1 MENAGLSFSIMS
13 LHRLQLII
21 TFFLCLGS
29 AAAERTRDGLEALYD
44 FGNASGDVVRDKSG
58 AGVDLQIRDV
68 GAVRRMEGALEIV
81 SDTIIHSNDPPAR
94 LIDNVRKNRELT
106 IEAWVRPQNLDQD
119 GPARIVTLSDNSTN
133 RNFTL
138 GQERNRIETRV
149 RTQKTD
155 NNGLPSTD
163 GRNGSLKAELS
174 HVVYS
179 LQSDGRARIFVNG
192 QMVGER
198 NVGNDLSK
206 WDGSYKLALGNEFTG
221 GRLWKGT
228 YYLVAIYSQE
238 LDPPEVEAHFKLGPG
253 VDVQIPQPQPPAPVV
268 EANAEDGLIAL
279 YDFSGD
285 GDVVKDVS
293 GAGEP
298 IDLRI
303 QNMGAVRRE
312 PGVLEFRGKTQIQS
326 DRPATRIH
334 DAIRSSNEFTV
345 ETWVEPANTKQEGPA
360 RMVTLSRDTG
370 ARNFTLGQ
378 EGNFFDVRFRSTRTN
393 PQGQPSLESPRS
405 SAKTELTHIIYTRDR
420 NGRTRLFLNGKQ
432 SAEGNAGGDLGNWD
446 RGYRLAIGN
455 EMSGDRQ
462 WLGKM
467 HHVAIYSRVLSPGEA
482 ADHFEAG
489 AGAKTEELIAK
500 RKEAANKELF
510 ETKIAPLLAN
520 ACLECHDSAT
530 RKGKLDLSLKESAL
544 ASITPGNLDESDLWL
559 SVEEDEMPKK
569 RDPLTDAEKQLLKDW
584 ITGGATWTLAQ
595 IDPVIYQHAGHDGDV
610 YVQRLTI
617 EEYVATVKA
626 TVGVDIEREARH
638 LLPPEIRAD
647 GFSNTAYNLTVDLKH
662 VEAYAQLAK
671 IIVQRM
677 DVEEFAKPFRTTRG
691 DNDDRTRGFV
701 SNLGKWI
708 LRGPLERNEIDI
720 YSGIE
725 TAVNSTGGDFE
736 ESTGYILEAML
747 QAPRF
752 IYRIENQRGGADNYE
767 IASRLSYIIWGG
779 SPDRQLLDLA
789 GAGRLSNRD
798 EVEAQTRRMLDDPRA
813 VERSL
818 QFAEDW
824 LDLGRLNNLSP
835 NQTRFPSWNADLAD
849 DMRNE
854 SLAYFKHVVWDQQL
868 PMSALLNTQVTFA
881 THRLAEHY
889 GLAPKGDELAS
900 YDVSNIPGRGG
911 LLTQGSILTIG
922 GDNAS
927 MVTRGLFVMHDLLR
941 GVIKDPPPCV
951 DTTPVPTKTGLTQRA
966 IAEGRIADNNCGG
979 CHSKFEPLAFGLE
992 KFNGIG
998 AWRDIDRH
1006 GNELREDG
1014 EILLPGAADP
1024 IEYKTSAELM
1034 DLLAESDRVRESLAW
1049 KFAQYALG
1057 RPLGAGDAN
1066 EMNQVVENAEKN
1078 GGTYQAIVTALATSE
1093 LVMR

>member
-1 MENAGLSFSIMS
+1 MNPSRFTL
-13 LHRLQLII
+13 LIVFV
-21 TFFLCLGS
+21 FFLGS
-29 AAAERTRDGLEALYD
+29 AAAERSRDGLEALYD
-44 FGNASGDVVRDKSG
+44 FGSASGEVVRDKSG
-58 AGVDLQIRDV
+58 AGIDLRIRDM
-68 GAVRRMEGALEIV
+68 GAIRRAEGSLEIIN
-81 SDTIIHSNDPPAR
+81 DTLIESNNPSTR
-94 LIDNVRKNRELT
+94 LIENVRKNRELS
-106 IEAWVRPQNLDQD
+106 IEAWVRPQNLNQE
-119 GPARIVTLSDNSTN
+119 GPARIVTLSHNSTN

-149 RTQKTD
+149 RTEKTD

-163 GRNGSLKAELS
+163 GRDGSLKMELS
-174 HVVYS
+174 HVVYT

-192 QMVGER
+192 QVVGDK
-198 NVGNDLSK
+198 NIGSDLSK
-206 WDGSYKLALGNEFTG
+206 WDGNYKLALGNEFSG
-221 GRLWKGT
+221 DRLWKGT
-228 YYLVAIYSQE
+228 YYLVAVYSQE
-238 LDPPEVEAHFKLGPG
+238 LDPAQIQAHFKLGPG
-253 VDVQIPQPQPPAPVV
+253 VDIEVPEPQPQPPTPAPVV
-268 EANAEDGLIAL
+268 RANAEDGLIAL
-279 YDFSGD
+279 YDFAGA
-285 GDVVKDVS
+285 GNVVKDVS
-293 GAGEP
+293 GAGTP

-303 QNMGAVRRE
+303 QDMGTVRRE
-312 PGVLEFRGKTQIQS
+312 PGVLEIRGKTHIRS
-326 DRPATRIH
+326 DQPATRIQE
-334 DAIRSSNEFTV
+334 AIRESNEFTV
-345 ETWVEPANTKQEGPA
+345 EAWVEPANTKQEGPA
-360 RMVTLSRDTG
+360 RMVTLSRDTS

-378 EGNFFDVRFRSTRTN
+378 EANFYDVRFRSTRTN
-393 PQGQPSLESPRS
+393 SQGQPSLDSPRS
-405 SAKTELTHIIYTRDR
+405 SVKTELTHLVYTRDR
-420 NGRTRLFLNGKQ
+420 GGKTRLFLNGKQ

-467 HHVAIYSRVLSPGEA
+467 HHIAIYSRALSPGEA

-510 ETKIAPLLAN
+510 ETKVAPLLAN
-520 ACLECHDSAT
+520 ACLECHDSST
-530 RKGKLDLSLKESAL
+530 RKGKLDLSIKESAL
-544 ASITPGNLDESDLWL
+544 TSITPGSLEGSDFWHSIES
-559 SVEEDEMPKK
+559 DEMPKK
-569 RDPLTDAEKQLLKDW
+569 RDPLTDDEKQLLKDW
-584 ITGGATWTLAQ
+584 IKSGATWTLGQ
-595 IDPVIYQHAGHDGDV
+595 IDPVIYQHAGHDGDA

-617 EEYVATVKA
+617 EEYIATVKA
-626 TVGVDIEREARH
+626 TVGVDIGREARH
-638 LLPPEIRAD
+638 LLPPELRAD

-671 IIVQRM
+671 IIVERM

-691 DNDDRTRGFV
+691 DYDDRTRGFV

-708 LRGPLERNEIDI
+708 LRGPLTQNEIDI

-725 TAVNSTGGDFE
+725 TAVNSTGGNFS
-736 ESTGYILEAML
+736 ESTSFILEAML

-752 IYRIENQRGGADNYE
+752 IYRIENQRGGVDNYE
-767 IASRLSYIIWGG
+767 IASRMSYIIWGAP
-779 SPDRQLLDLA
+779 PDRQLLDLA
-789 GAGRLSNRD
+789 DAGRLSNRG
-798 EVEAQTRRMLDDPRA
+798 EIEAQARRMLDDSRA
-813 VERSL
+813 VRRSL

-835 NQTRFPSWNADLAD
+835 NAQRFPDWNANLAE
-849 DMRNE
+849 DMREE
-854 SLAYFKHVVWDQQL
+854 SLAYFEYVVWDQQL
-868 PMSALLNTQVTFA
+868 PMTALLNTQKTFA
-881 THRLAEHY
+881 SPRLAEHY
-889 GLAPKGDELAS
+889 GLASKGDELTS
-900 YDVSNIPGRGG
+900 YDVANVPGRGG

-951 DTTPVPTKTGLTQRA
+951 DTTPVPTKAGLTQRA
-966 IAEGRIADNNCGG
+966 IAEERVADNSCGG
-979 CHSKFEPLAFGLE
+979 CHSKFEPLAYGLE
-992 KFNGIG
+992 KFDGIG

-1024 IEYKTSAELM
+1024 IEYQTSAQLM

-1057 RPLGAGDAN
+1057 RPLGAGDAGT
-1066 EMNQVVENAEKN
+1066 MSQVVANAQKN
-1078 GGTYQAIVTALATSE
+1078 GGTYQAIVTALATSD